1 MSRLRAFVTGATTRP
16 RGDGVDADDDDA
28 SPSRQALGKRQRRTR
43 QSRIARCRRARFVVK
58 NGRNRNRPLTH
69 ICDITKRFAV
79 DVAQSLRIGGG
90 IVLAQ
95 DPVLRRQ
102 RPFANGQ
109 AIRAGIKH
117 AAFKALLDLK
127 RQSLNAPLRSG
138 E

>member
-1 MSRLRAFVTGATTRP
+1 MHLASIQPPASIQPTQKFSDRP
-16 RGDGVDADDDDA
+16 GIEEFSIR
-28 SPSRQALGKRQRRTR
+28 
-43 QSRIARCRRARFVVK
+43 
-58 NGRNRNRPLTH
+58 
-69 ICDITKRFAV
+69 KRFAV

-102 RPFANGQ
+102 RPLANGR
-109 AIRAGIKH
+109 AIRAGVKH